1 MANVSFVRTRQL
13 SDAAKIYLESASNA
27 VGGYFT
33 LDMALAE
40 ANAGIGA
47 FYCIFVD
54 EKLHGCFFLRYRLI
68 HIGKIMEVV
77 LLGGIGIE
85 LWAKELDRI
94 LKEIAKDQRANE
106 ITLVG
111 RKGWGRLF
119 HDLEQVSCFYRFKVP
134 NLT

>member
-1 MANVSFVRTRQL
+1 MANVSFVRTKEL
-13 SDAAKIYLESASNA
+13 PDAAKIYLESASNA

-33 LDMALAE
+33 LDMAIAE
-40 ANAGIGA
+40 EKAGIGA
-47 FYCIFVD
+47 FYCVFVD
-54 EKLHGCFFLRYRLI
+54 EKIHGCFFLRYRLI

-77 LLGGIGIE
+77 LLGGIEIE
-85 LWAKELDRI
+85 LWADDLNKI
-94 LKEIAKDQRANE
+94 LKEIAKDQKANE